1 MNTAGLGLDRARRKD
16 AIEKL
21 GAFKDRNVKN

>member
-16 AIEKL
+16 TIEKL
-21 GAFKDRNVKN
+21 GALKDRNVKN